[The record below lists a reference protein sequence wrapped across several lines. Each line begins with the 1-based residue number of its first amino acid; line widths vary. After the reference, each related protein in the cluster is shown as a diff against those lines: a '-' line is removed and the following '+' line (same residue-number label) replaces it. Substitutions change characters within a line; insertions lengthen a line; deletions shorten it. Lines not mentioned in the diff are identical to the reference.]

1 MNLAKN
7 LLTNYFCRSIM
18 KSPNSERRFFIMKK
32 SIIKVLSFALVAV
45 MMCAVLVS
53 CGGPNKDPKKA
64 EEALKAAGYEVR
76 LVENDEAD
84 EDGAVAY
91 IQAMKSL
98 TDFVQIAYYDSKD
111 AASKAYEEAKKVYEE
126 GKEEYE
132 ALGIEL
138 IVKQSGTMVYMGT
151 KDAIKAAK

>member
-1 MNLAKN
+1 
-7 LLTNYFCRSIM
+7 
-18 KSPNSERRFFIMKK
+18 MKK
-32 SIIKVLSFALVAV
+32 TFIRILSLLLVFVLMGALFVA
-45 MMCAVLVS
+45 CDKKDDKDDKKKDSA
-53 CGGPNKDPKKA
+53 PNKDPKKA
-64 EEALKAAGYEVR
+64 EEALKEAGYEVV

-132 ALGIEL
+132 ALGLEL